1 MFAVYKKELRS
12 YFIGPIGYIYVA
24 LYLLDSYLIFTY
36 TTLYA
41 GTCNVTTYYTFILY
55 LFVILIPLLTMRMLS
70 EEKRS
75 RTEQI
80 LLTSPVSLTGV
91 VLAKFLAAFTL
102 FAGTLLVSCLH
113 FITFY
118 AVKGTPNS
126 AIMFSTTLGILL
138 IGAAFVAI
146 GVFVSACTENQLV
159 AALVTIVAIGSTL
172 VLNVLSAYVRYTPLR
187 VVMRWLSVFDR
198 FYAFTYGYFDFVA
211 LLYYLSV
218 AVIFVFLTV
227 RVLEKRRWE

>member
-1 MFAVYKKELRS
+1 MLAVFKKELRS

-24 LYLLDSYLIFTY
+24 LYILVSSLIFTY

-55 LFVILIPLLTMRMLS
+55 LFAILIPLLTMRMLS
-70 EEKRS
+70 EEKKS

-80 LLTSPVSLTGV
+80 LLTAPVSLTSV
-91 VLAKFLAAFTL
+91 IFAKFLAAFTL

-113 FITFY
+113 FIILYVF
-118 AVKGTPNS
+118 GTPNT
-126 AIMFSTTLGILL
+126 AIMVSTTLGILL
-138 IGAAFVAI
+138 IGAAFIAI
-146 GVFVSACTENQLV
+146 GIFVSACTENQLV
-159 AALVTIVAIGSTL
+159 AALVTIVAIASTL
-172 VLNVLSAYVRYTPLR
+172 VLNVLSAYVTFTPLR

-211 LLYYLSV
+211 LLYYVSV
-218 AVIFVFLTV
+218 TVVFLFLTV
-227 RVLEKRRWE
+227 RVFEKRRWE